1 MNTTTREAAVDVL
14 KADSVEDLVPETID
28 RAVVLQMLGL
38 VVTVPIA
45 AEVVVVAT
53 TEDLVEVAMEV
64 STVMMDMEEIITPRQ
79 LTGGAIEF
87 VPKSSF
93 HIANMETTCNL
104 ARLYCVAS
112 RTCSTLP
119 AVILLKIHESSESQE
134 IKQHPVALFKVDVKN
149 FVIGLT
155 LFLLGCIYNL

>member
-1 MNTTTREAAVDVL
+1 MNTTTREVAVDVL
-14 KADSVEDLVPETID
+14 KDSVEDLEPETID
-28 RAVVLQMLGL
+28 RAVVLQMLDL
-38 VVTVPIA
+38 IVTVPIA

-64 STVMMDMEEIITPRQ
+64 STIMMVMEEIITPRQ

-87 VPKSSF
+87 VSLF
-93 HIANMETTCNL
+93 HTANMETTCNL

-119 AVILLKIHESSESQE
+119 AVILLKVHESSKSQE
-134 IKQHPVALFKVDVKN
+134 IKQQPVALFKVDEKN
-149 FVIGLT
+149 FCNWINSLPAW
-155 LFLLGCIYNL
+155 LYPKQHL